1 MAVAINTAV
10 RVEIRVF
17 TPQSDALTTRPLRP
31 AESVCLSVC
40 HKVSLAN
47 TDELIVMPSEVW
59 TLGAK
64 EPCIRWGSVSHTGRA
79 LSRDMHCMGIR
90 RVTAVDIFRIIR

>member
-1 MAVAINTAV
+1 VAVAINTAV
-10 RVEIRVF
+10 RVEIRVI

-40 HKVSLAN
+40 LSVCHKVSPAN

-59 TLGAK
+59 TLGAQGTMYQVGV
-64 EPCIRWGSVSHTGRA
+64 CIPHGKGTFEGHALHGHTQSYRG
-79 LSRDMHCMGIR
+79 
-90 RVTAVDIFRIIR
+90 